1 MIFVELDSFVEKVPP
16 EWSAR
21 AASLSKQ
28 LREVPDAEDRR
39 RIIAD
44 NADMWRELKTL
55 ISSISS
61 NKCWYCESRDM
72 RSDNAV
78 DHFRPKGR
86 VAHETHGG
94 YWWLAFDP
102 HNYRFSCTYCNSR
115 RVDEAG
121 GTSGGKQDAFPLADG
136 SHRAITPDDSLEDEV
151 PVLLDPCCIPDTDLL
166 WFDETGQVVPNPSTA
181 TDSWQ
186 ELRVRT
192 SVRLYHLDH
201 VKLVESRRRVYLQV
215 YRLIRAADRTYRRW
229 RSGDEG
235 AKDVYQ
241 DLLVQLRSQAVREA
255 EHSATARCALL
266 GYRVSS
272 GAADAVLRFL

>member
-1 MIFVELDSFVEKVPP
+1 
-16 EWSAR
+16 
-21 AASLSKQ
+21 
-28 LREVPDAEDRR
+28 
-39 RIIAD
+39 
-44 NADMWRELKTL
+44 MWRELKTL
-55 ISSISS
+55 ISSINS

-86 VAHETHGG
+86 VARERHEG

-102 HNYRFSCTYCNSR
+102 RNYRFSCTFCNSR
-115 RVDEAG
+115 RVDEEG

-136 SHRAITPDDSLEDEV
+136 SKRAVAPDDTLEGEF
-151 PVLLDPCCIPDTDLL
+151 PVLLDPCCMPDTDLL

-181 TDSWQ
+181 RGPSQ
-186 ELRVRT
+186 ALRVKT
-192 SVRLYHLDH
+192 SIQLYHLDH

-229 RSGDEG
+229 MSGDEG

-241 DLLVQLRSQAVREA
+241 DLLVQIRSQAVREA